1 MNVYFRW
8 LYLNTTDP
16 DGQLAWLISTLQD
29 AENKKEKVSG
39 ALTHSKHM
47 HCALHSVYISVVL
60 YTQCLDLSGAL
71 TYDKHTQCLD
81 LSGASHTVFRC
92 QWCFTRSV

>member
-71 TYDKHTQCLD
+71 
-81 LSGASHTVFRC
+81 HTVFRS
-92 QWCFTRSV
+92 QWCIDI